1 MSDSTPGRAKAG
13 RALIYSLIGFAHVL
27 AILWGVISGA
37 AFPLLD
43 STGTAGRGCWA
54 CPAGL
59 LAGVFSLMGLVTGF
73 VALGEFGAKR
83 PSGGRGKAWSA
94 VVAGC
99 VVLAAL
105 VTLVIYFGNRGL
117 MH

>member
-1 MSDSTPGRAKAG
+1 
-13 RALIYSLIGFAHVL
+13 
-27 AILWGVISGA
+27 
-37 AFPLLD
+37 
-43 STGTAGRGCWA
+43 
-54 CPAGL
+54 
-59 LAGVFSLMGLVTGF
+59 LMGLVTGF